1 MRPKS
6 TSKYTMLIIF
16 NGKAILQAQTLK
28 LALKKYRTNPMPH
41 NSASTPISGRLIV
54 AKFVS

>member
-6 TSKYTMLIIF
+6 TSKYTMLFMF
-16 NGKAILQAQTLK
+16 NGKAILQAQKLK
-28 LALKKYRTNPMPH
+28 LTRKKYRTNPMPH
-41 NSASTPISGRLIV
+41 NSSSTPISGRLIV